1 MSVSDPRVLVVE
13 DEPSQVALLRY
24 NLQAEGYEVLVATDG
39 EAGVELARTELPDVI
54 LLDWMLPK
62 LPGVEVCRQL
72 RRNKSTRE
80 IPIIMLT
87 ARSEERDIV
96 RGMDTGAD
104 DYITKPYSVKELLA
118 RVRAVLRRPAASIV
132 VDHLHVGKISVDVDK
147 HRVTV
152 DGQDVHLGPT
162 EYRLLTTLMQTP
174 DRVYS
179 RERLL
184 DIVWGLSAELNTRTV
199 DVHIGRLRKSLQKAG
214 LPDSIRTVR
223 GFGYSIQ
230 GD

>member
-13 DEPSQVALLRY
+13 DEPSQVELLRY
-24 NLQAEGYEVLVATDG
+24 NLQAEGYQVLVATDG
-39 EAGVELARTELPDVI
+39 EVGVELARTEIPDVI

-62 LPGVEVCRQL
+62 IPGVEVCRQL

-80 IPIIMLT
+80 IPIIILT

-118 RVRAVLRRPAASIV
+118 RVRAALRRPAASIV
-132 VDHLHVGKISVDVDK
+132 VDHLNVGKISVDVDK

-152 DGQDVHLGPT
+152 GEHDVHLGPT

-174 DRVYS
+174 DRVYY

-214 LPDSIRTVR
+214 LPDAIRTVR
-223 GFGYSIQ
+223 GFGYSIL

>member
-24 NLQAEGYEVLVATDG
+24 NLQAEGYQVLVATDG

-132 VDHLHVGKISVDVDK
+132 VDHLNVGRISVDVDK

-152 DGQDVHLGPT
+152 AGRNVHLGPT

-179 RERLL
+179 RDRLL

-214 LPDSIRTVR
+214 LPDAIRTVR
-223 GFGYSIQ
+223 GFGYAIQ